1 MKAPKT
7 TESNFEKHPAGWT
20 TVVCTRVIDVGT
32 HWNEGK
38 QKYQRK
44 IMLGFESDKLMQ
56 SGEYAGEP
64 FLLFANFNYSMYQN
78 AHLCQFIENWRGKR
92 FASQPEADN
101 FDLSKLIG
109 QSAFVNVVHSD
120 DGKYTNIQTIGPVP
134 EDRKAPEIKG
144 KTILIDQSNLDM
156 KEVEKLSDKMKDRVM
171 SAKER
176 EVGESAGQSSQSTVN
191 QNATGKPSSGTITT
205 AMEPAKAEYDERN
218 PPPQDFDDDIPI

>member
-1 MKAPKT
+1 
-7 TESNFEKHPAGWT
+7 
-20 TVVCTRVIDVGT
+20 
-32 HWNEGK
+32 
-38 QKYQRK
+38 
-44 IMLGFESDKLMQ
+44 MQ

-78 AHLCQFIENWRGKR
+78 AHLCQFIENWQGKR
-92 FASQPEADN
+92 FATQPEADN

-134 EDRKAPEIKG
+134 EDRTAPVIKG

-176 EVGESAGQSSQSTVN
+176 IEGESVMTMDARPTGGQIQASPTQ
-191 QNATGKPSSGTITT
+191 
-205 AMEPAKAEYDERN
+205 YDERN
-218 PPPQDFDDDIPI
+218 PPPQDFDDDIPF